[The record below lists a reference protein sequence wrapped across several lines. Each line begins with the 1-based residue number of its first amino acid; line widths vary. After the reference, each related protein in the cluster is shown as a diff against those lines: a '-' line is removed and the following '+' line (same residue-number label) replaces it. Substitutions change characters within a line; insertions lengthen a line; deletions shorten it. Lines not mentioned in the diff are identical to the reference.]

1 MYRPYGNNL
10 PSSNSFLDV
19 ESSIRGLSQ
28 DFCTAFNTGNYD
40 QVTAL
45 FAADGVFMP
54 PRHEAAQ
61 GRKAIEQLLRE
72 YGDSGFEDLRLETM
86 RVDYSGDM
94 AVEMGRYVV
103 AIRQANGTTVADR
116 GRFLHA
122 WRRLGAWLLTAD
134 CWSSS
139 LGALEQDKAA

>member
-1 MYRPYGNNL
+1 MYRPYGNSL
-10 PSSNSFLDV
+10 PNASSFVDV
-19 ESSIRGLSQ
+19 ESTIRGLSQ
-28 DFCTAFNTGNYD
+28 DLCTAFNTGNYD

-45 FAADGVFMP
+45 FAMDGFFIP

-61 GRKAIEQLLRE
+61 GKKAIEQLLRE
-72 YGDSGFEDLRLETM
+72 CADAGYEDLRLETI

-94 AVEMGRYVV
+94 AVEVGRYAV
-103 AIRQANGTTVADR
+103 AIRQQNGTAIADR
-116 GRFLHA
+116 GRYVHS

-139 LGALEQDKAA
+139 LPTLK